1 MKALRTISDQYQIE
15 IRKALDF
22 IENGGRDKKQS
33 LNNLL
38 RLREE
43 VGQLHIQMVEMR
55 ELDKIIEEAKEFVEK
70 CERFLNESM
79 IQEEK
84 MVVDGQEAQEK
95 AERVK
100 FLQDMLQFK
109 QELAKLG
116 VTHSAFSKYN
126 MMLRPIL
133 IWI

>member
-1 MKALRTISDQYQIE
+1 MKALRIISDQYQIE

-43 VGQLHIQMVEMR
+43 VGKLHILMVEMG
-55 ELDKIIEEAKEFVEK
+55 ELDKIIKEAKEFVEK

-95 AERVK
+95 SERVK

-109 QELAKLG
+109 
-116 VTHSAFSKYN
+116 
-126 MMLRPIL
+126 
-133 IWI
+133 

>member
-15 IRKALDF
+15 IRKSLDF

-38 RLREE
+38 RLRED
-43 VGQLHIQMVEMR
+43 VGKLHILMVEMG
-55 ELDKIIEEAKEFVEK
+55 ELDKIIKEAKEFVEK

-95 AERVK
+95 SDRVK

-109 QELAKLG
+109 
-116 VTHSAFSKYN
+116 
-126 MMLRPIL
+126 
-133 IWI
+133 